1 VTLLHWLHFVFLAA
15 LAVTVAGLVW
25 LARAYDRG

>member
-1 VTLLHWLHFVFLAA
+1 MTLLYWLHFAFLAL
-15 LAVTVAGLVW
+15 LAATVAGLVW

>member
-1 VTLLHWLHFVFLAA
+1 MMWLYWLHFIFLAS
-15 LAVTVAGLVW
+15 LAATVAGLVW